1 MSRLDGKVAVVTGA
15 GKGIGRGIARRFA
28 REGAKVVIAEF
39 DTAAGKQ
46 VAEDLGAL
54 GGEGLFVQTDVSHK
68 SDIEDAIT
76 AAQDSFGGLDILVNN
91 AVSLTPDVPLELKTD
106 EMFEQML
113 VVALWSVWW
122 GMQTAFPVMKAHGGG
137 RIINFYSID
146 ADNGNWVHGDYNTA
160 KGGVQ
165 ALTRTAG
172 FQWAR
177 HNVLV
182 NAIAPIAAS
191 AAFEE
196 MVSAN
201 PALLEA
207 VPLMIPC
214 GRMGDPE
221 EDIAPVAAFLASDD
235 ARFITGATIPVDGG
249 LHIPRLNTRPPD
261 LSVFDSIPGR
271 PGTTHVRST
280 EP

>member
-1 MSRLDGKVAVVTGA
+1 VSRLDGKVAVVTGA

-39 DTAAGKQ
+39 DTDAGKQ

-54 GGEGLFVQTDVSHK
+54 GGEGLFVQTDVSRK
-68 SDIEDAIT
+68 GDIEDAIA

-91 AVSLTPDVPLELKTD
+91 AISLTPDVPLEQKTD

-113 VVALWSVWW
+113 GVALWSVWW
-122 GMQTAFPVMKAHGGG
+122 GMQTAFPVMKAAGGG

-177 HNVLV
+177 HNILV

-221 EDIAPVAAFLASDD
+221 EDIAPVAAFLASDE

-249 LHIPRLNTRPPD
+249 LHVPRLNTRPPD
-261 LSVFDSIPGR
+261 PSVFDSLPGS
-271 PGTTHVRST
+271 PGS
-280 EP
+280 ENK

>member
-1 MSRLDGKVAVVTGA
+1 VSRLDGKVALVTGA

-39 DTAAGKQ
+39 DADAGKQ

-54 GGEGLFVQTDVSHK
+54 GGEGLFVQTDVSRK
-68 SDIEDAIT
+68 ADIEDAIA
-76 AAQDSFGGLDILVNN
+76 AAQESFGGLDILVNN
-91 AVSLTPDVPLELKTD
+91 AISLTPDVPLEQKTD

-113 VVALWSVWW
+113 GVALWSVWW
-122 GMQTAFPVMKAHGGG
+122 GMQTAFPVMKAAGGG

-177 HNVLV
+177 HNILV

-221 EDIAPVAAFLASDD
+221 EDIAPVVAFLASDE

-249 LHIPRLNTRPPD
+249 LHVPRLNTRPPD
-261 LSVFDSIPGR
+261 PTVLDSVPVSP
-271 PGTTHVRST
+271 RS
-280 EP
+280 ENK

>member
-1 MSRLDGKVAVVTGA
+1 MNRLQDRVAVVTGA

-28 REGAKVVIAEF
+28 REGAKVIVAEL
-39 DTAAGKQ
+39 DPEVGKQ
-46 VAEDLGAL
+46 VAEDLGQL
-54 GGEGLFVQTDVSHK
+54 GGEGLFVQADVSQK
-68 SDIEDAIT
+68 SDIENVIAT
-76 AAQDSFGGLDILVNN
+76 AVSDFGGLDILVNN
-91 AVSLTPDVPLELKTD
+91 AIALTPDVPLEQKTD
-106 EMFEQML
+106 EMLDKML
-113 VVALWSVWW
+113 KVGLWSVWW
-122 GMQTAFPVMKAHGGG
+122 AMQAALPVMKSRGGG

-182 NAIAPIAAS
+182 NAIAPVAAS
-191 AAFEE
+191 ATYEQ
-196 MVSAN
+196 MVAAN
-201 PALLEA
+201 PALPDMI
-207 VPLMIPC
+207 PLMIPC
-214 GRMGDPE
+214 GRIGDPE
-221 EDIAPVAAFLASDD
+221 DDIAPVVAFLASDD

-261 LSVFDSIPGR
+261 LSVFEPA
-271 PGTTHVRST
+271 PVPETST
-280 EP
+280 S